1 MRARIVFLLLSIVL
15 LVSGCSTFNRDWKK
29 AGDQSFEGME
39 GRWVGRWHSDYNQ
52 HNGALRCLITKREG
66 NTYHTRFHAK
76 YKWGLITVSYPYDMD
91 MTLTPQGN
99 TFRFTGQ
106 ADLGKLAGGLYRYDG
121 NGTIRRID
129 INYRADKDH
138 GTFQLQRPKDTE

>member
-39 GRWVGRWHSDYNQ
+39 GRWVGRWRSGYNQ

-91 MTLTPQGN
+91 MTLTPQGE
-99 TFRFTGQ
+99 TYKFTGQ
-106 ADLGKLAGGLYRYDG
+106 ADLGKLAGGVYHYDG
-121 NGTIRRID
+121 NGTIKRID

-138 GTFQLQRPKDTE
+138 GTFQLERPEDSE